1 MFPHSPPDSSVGAP
15 LKATSMTRSFRIA
28 ATFAV
33 TLAVALGVAVRLVR
47 ADGPTAP
54 AAPARVAQAAAPA
67 PGSAEVAPGAPLT
80 GGGSGAL
87 ASSGSDGLPAGAL
100 AARAT
105 PGGGKGAADD
115 DYRLD
120 RLPILGIVIH
130 RVYHNYV
137 DPSRIEPR
145 TMVVSALN
153 AVERQVAEV
162 MVDGD
167 AKSDKLLVT
176 VGASRREF
184 ALKDVDTIWKAR
196 VLLGEVMGFVQ
207 DHLLSKQDLREI
219 EYAAA
224 NGMLDTLDPHST
236 LMPPKYFKDMKLQT
250 RGEFGGLGFV
260 VGSRDGNITII
271 KVLRGTPAQRAGLKA
286 KDVISRIGEQSTVNM
301 DVLDAV
307 DRLRGKPGTPVGITV
322 ERTAW
327 PEPKKLSVVREMI
340 NVETVPQAKLL
351 AGNVG
356 YVRLSQFA
364 RNCTRDVLQAI
375 NQQKAKA
382 GGGLKGLILD
392 LRGNPGGLLEEA
404 IELSDLFLSEG
415 VIVKTVGEG
424 AQRIH
429 EVKEASGDAKDL
441 AALPLIVLVNG
452 SSASASEIVAG
463 ALKNNGRALV
473 VGRQTFGKGS
483 VQSLFDFTEPG
494 RPNEEA
500 ALKLTIAQYLTPGD
514 LSIQEVG
521 ITPDVALLPG
531 RALKDQIN
539 VFAPPRSMGEAD
551 LEHHLTNPG
560 ERDKDA
566 AGALAEARRKRA
578 ATPALE
584 LRYLLD
590 ESEDGVAKALKREA
604 AREAHEDAGLTAEQQ
619 EDEAIDADP
628 DEVKEDYQ
636 IRFARELLWRAPYPT
651 RQKLLEAAGVVV
663 GERRLE
669 HQKRLEARLAQLGID
684 WSTGPAGAGA
694 PRAVVTVSPAPGRP
708 ARAGETMPW
717 TVTVEN
723 RGDAP
728 FRRLRAWT
736 TADKNMLLD
745 RREFVFGLVRP
756 GERRSWT
763 VPVRL
768 PRSVESR
775 RDEVSLHFDDD
786 GGKAPPDVTAAVDV
800 IEAPKPAFALSWQ
813 VDDRKGGN
821 GDGLAARGEA
831 FTLRVDVRN
840 VGAGPAGEK
849 TFVAL
854 KNLGDEK
861 LFIKKGREVLGALKP
876 GEAKAASM
884 EIELKAGS
892 KVEAA
897 PLRLQIYDEKTGEL
911 LSEKIELTVAPSAEA
926 LVAETGEVRVE
937 AAEVGLRGGAAVTA
951 PVVATARK
959 GTVLHATG
967 GAPGWHR
974 VEWAKGRFAFVAA
987 SDVVK
992 AKGARAGA
1000 AVEAWQK
1007 EPPRLTLLPDPAK
1020 GAPVVESAT
1029 FHLTGQAVLPPSADP
1044 EARLRDLY
1052 VFVNDEKAFFK
1063 VAPQGAEDVKLD
1075 FTTDLAL
1082 KPGLNQITIF
1092 ARESEEFMT
1101 RRAVSVFRKSS
1112 AAVAESA
1119 TPRAAPRT
1127 P

>member
-1 MFPHSPPDSSVGAP
+1 
-15 LKATSMTRSFRIA
+15 MTRSFRIA

-33 TLAVALGVAVRLVR
+33 TLALALGVAVRLVR
-47 ADGPTAP
+47 AEGPTAAAAPALAASAASPVPALPDQAP
-54 AAPARVAQAAAPA
+54 AAP
-67 PGSAEVAPGAPLT
+67 LT
-80 GGGSGAL
+80 AGSGAL
-87 ASSGSDGLPAGAL
+87 ASSGKSELPAGAL
-100 AARAT
+100 AAAKAT
-105 PGGGKGAADD
+105 PVGGKGTPDD

-120 RLPILGIVIH
+120 RLPILSIVIH
-130 RVYHNYV
+130 RVYHHYV
-137 DPSRIEPR
+137 DPSRIEPKG
-145 TMVVSALN
+145 MVVAALN

-167 AKSDKLLVT
+167 AKSDKLAVT
-176 VGASRREF
+176 VGAARRDFE
-184 ALKDVDTIWKAR
+184 LKDVDSVWKAR

-207 DHLLSKQDLREI
+207 DHLLSHQDLREI

-224 NGMLDTLDPHST
+224 NGLLDTLDPHST

-260 VGSRDGNITII
+260 VGSRDGNITVI
-271 KVLRGTPAQRAGLKA
+271 KVLKGTPAQKSGIRA

-307 DRLRGKPGTPVGITV
+307 DRLRGKPGTPVTVTV
-322 ERTAW
+322 ERAAW
-327 PEPKKLSVVREMI
+327 PEPRKLSVTREMI

-356 YVRLSQFA
+356 YVHLSQFA

-429 EVKEASGDAKDL
+429 EVKEASSDAKDL
-441 AALPLIVLVNG
+441 AGLPLIVLVNN

-494 RPNEEA
+494 RPTEEA

-514 LSIQEVG
+514 ISIQEVG

-551 LEHHLTNPG
+551 LDHHLSNPG

-578 ATPALE
+578 AKPALE

-604 AREAHEDAGLTAEQQ
+604 AREAHDDAGLTAEQQ

-636 IRFARELLWRAPYPT
+636 IKFARELLWRAPYPT
-651 RQKLLEAAGVVV
+651 RAKLLEAAGVVV
-663 GERRLE
+663 AERRQE
-669 HQKRLEARLAQLGID
+669 QQKKLEARLAQLGID
-684 WSTGPAGAGA
+684 WAGGPAGPGT
-694 PRAVVTVSPAPGRP
+694 PRAVVTVSPAPGKP
-708 ARAGETMPW
+708 VRAGETLAW

-728 FRRLRAWT
+728 FRRLRAWS
-736 TADKNMLLD
+736 TADKNMMLD
-745 RREFVFGLVRP
+745 RREFVFGQVRP

-775 RDEVSLHFDDD
+775 RDEVTIHFEDET
-786 GGKAPPDVTAAVDV
+786 GRAPPDVAAAVDV
-800 IEAPKPAFALSWQ
+800 VETAKPAFAISWQ
-813 VDDRKGGN
+813 VDDRKSGN

-831 FTLRVDVRN
+831 FTLRIDVRN
-840 VGAGPAGEK
+840 VGSGAAGEK
-849 TFVAL
+849 TFVSL

-876 GEAKAASM
+876 GESKAASM
-884 EIELKAGS
+884 EVELKAGS
-892 KVEAA
+892 KSETA

-911 LSEKIELTVAPSAEA
+911 LSEKLELPVAPAAEA
-926 LVAETGEVRVE
+926 LAAETGDLKVEVAE
-937 AAEVGLRGGAAVTA
+937 AGLRGGASVGA

-959 GTVLHATG
+959 GTVLAATG
-967 GAPGWHR
+967 GLPGWHR
-974 VEWAKGRFAFVAA
+974 VEWAKGRFAFAAA
-987 SDVVK
+987 SDVTRTK
-992 AKGARAGA
+992 AARSGA

-1007 EPPRLTLLPDPAK
+1007 EPPRLTLVPDPAK

-1029 FHLTGQAVLPPSADP
+1029 FRLTGQAMLPPSADP
-1044 EARLRDLY
+1044 DARLRDLY
-1052 VFVNDEKAFFK
+1052 VFVNEEKAYFK
-1063 VAPQGAEDVKLD
+1063 IASEGPADAKLD
-1075 FTTDLAL
+1075 FAADLNL
-1082 KPGLNQITIF
+1082 KPGLNQITVF
-1092 ARESEEFMT
+1092 AREDEELLT
-1101 RRAVSVFRKSS
+1101 RRTVSVFRKTP
-1112 AAVAESA
+1112 AAVAETAGQRA
-1119 TPRAAPRT
+1119 TSRT